1 MTRPQDIYIS
11 QDNFI
16 SSAETQQAILTKWLK
31 LSLSEI
37 KQVICLLIKCTE
49 KKHHFWKILVKN
61 VLLESDHGKKK
72 KITSC
77 ITSSVGKSIIPMIQ
91 GCTLDPQSGD
101 IQESMNSMGE
111 KGDFQQ

>member
-1 MTRPQDIYIS
+1 MTEVIIIRNQTSHLSPDKMHWE
-11 QDNFI
+11 
-16 SSAETQQAILTKWLK
+16 ETSLLK
-31 LSLSEI
+31 DSC
-37 KQVICLLIKCTE
+37 QKCTTWIWSWE
-49 KKHHFWKILVKN
+49 
-61 VLLESDHGKKK
+61 KK